1 MPGSGYGNGLGRLLL
16 LRLAGGGFT
25 ILAGCEASMHGSRSQ
40 PSIPPADGF
49 TVAPPLNEVCAW
61 GLGGMLAAVSPQPA
75 AGIHIPIPPSSPTFL
90 KWG

>member
-49 TVAPPLNEVCAW
+49 TVAPQAQTSFR
-61 GLGGMLAAVSPQPA
+61 GGAGGGMD
-75 AGIHIPIPPSSPTFL
+75 G
-90 KWG
+90 